1 MKKIFGT
8 LGTLVVLLAAITA
21 RAEEKKKFSGGAD
34 YQQGWIIKRTKDGI
48 IKIPKKQG
56 FVFSGSEL
64 EAEANRP
71 GTGVFGTRPERDRLS
86 LIPVRKSFRREALSA
101 SGLVTR

>member
-1 MKKIFGT
+1 MRQIFWIT
-8 LGTLVVLLAAITA
+8 ILLFSGQLT
-21 RAEEKKKFSGGAD
+21 RAFAEDSAKLPGGAD
-34 YQQGWIIKRTKDGI
+34 YQQGWIIKRTENGI

-56 FVFSGSEL
+56 FVFKGSEL

-71 GTGVFGTRPERDRLS
+71 ATGVFGTRPDRDRLS
-86 LIPVRKSFRREALSA
+86 LIPIRKSFRQEALSA